1 MARVTC
7 AISGVHFSVDYLESS
22 HIPHTVGYYHPVFTI
37 PHPRLYQLYYQH
49 TRNKLSPTDSY
60 LLFCAFL
67 HSTGQVDWQH
77 PASLN
82 PHEARTK
89 KLIQNNLAQ
98 LIKVIE
104 KTGIIQHPS
113 FTQPSFV
120 VSYDNS
126 QLEQIA
132 NWIIAW
138 EENLVLFNTKLADQ
152 ITRKSL
158 QEVENRLS
166 GMVNSGVPLDKL
178 ASIVAEWAS
187 QAAEFPH
194 DKDDLYK
201 KVIRSC
207 FNSTKM
213 FNTPLTTI
221 KEVNEFCMSN
231 IQVGSVHFH
240 TLCEILK
247 EGIHRHIDYLGGS
260 SLALGYTMLP
270 VSGTPSSRAE
280 KEVKNEAELLTIAA
294 NAPVDTPV
302 RHEYPNNL
310 AFLRAKLA
318 YRVAINMAKQLE
330 KQTAP
335 PRTKHQEPE
344 LQLTPI
350 LHGDKEL

>member
-7 AISGVHFSVDYLESS
+7 AISGIHFDVSYLETT
-22 HIPHTVGYYHPVFTI
+22 HIPHSVGYYHPVFTI
-37 PHPRLYQLYYQH
+37 PITKLYQLYYQH
-49 TRNKLSPTDSY
+49 TRNNLSPTDSY

-67 HSTGQVDWQH
+67 HNTKQVDWQH

-98 LIKVIE
+98 LIKVTE
-104 KTGIIQHPS
+104 KTSIIQHPS

-120 VSYDNS
+120 VSYDNC
-126 QLEQIA
+126 QLDQIG

-138 EENLVLFNTKLADQ
+138 EENLILFNTKLADQ
-152 ITRKSL
+152 YTRKSL
-158 QEVENRLS
+158 QEIENRLS
-166 GMVNSGVPLDKL
+166 AMVDTGVPLDKL
-178 ASIVAEWAS
+178 AGIVADWAS

-213 FNTPLTTI
+213 FNTPLATI
-221 KEVNEFCMSN
+221 KEVKEFCECN
-231 IQVGSVHFH
+231 IQAGSVHFH

-247 EGIHRHIDYLGGS
+247 EGIHRHVDYLGGS
-260 SLALGYTMLP
+260 PLALGYTLLP

-280 KEVKNEAELLTIAA
+280 LEVKNQAELLAIAA
-294 NAPVDTPV
+294 GAPLEPPV
-302 RHEYPNNL
+302 VSEYPDSL
-310 AFLRAKLA
+310 SFLKAKLA
-318 YRVAINMAKQLE
+318 YRVALQVTKQLAAE
-330 KQTAP
+330 TEPDPVPKP
-335 PRTKHQEPE
+335 KEIVQEI
-344 LQLTPI
+344 I
-350 LHGDKEL
+350 LLGDKEL